1 MTVWWITLASSYLL
15 CLVAGMNAKT
25 VYSNGYYTKKYNK
38 FFSFMSV
45 AILVLVAGL
54 RSGIGDTPTYIQGY
68 KTDAPSTI
76 AGSIKLLFSGKKDA
90 GFYFYQGILKSI
102 VNNPNVF
109 IFVTSLITIVLIFI
123 TYYKYSQLLELS
135 VFLFITTG
143 CYLVTMNGIRQYL
156 ASAILFF
163 CFPLI
168 HERKWYIYIPIVL
181 ICSTI
186 HKSALVFIILYF
198 IVDQPAW
205 GHTTKWIL
213 FIGIALFVTYPV
225 SGPMIA
231 KLLGETQYGEY
242 KNVLVSTGAGANMI
256 RVLVMA
262 VPIVLSYLGRD
273 FLKGRERYYNIIVN
287 YSVINLIF
295 ILLATKFWIYARF
308 NMYFSVYMI
317 ILITWCV
324 RYMFDERNTK
334 FMYLMCLGLYFVYY
348 YYEMHISLG
357 FGVGYHHFI
366 QAVGIGL

>member
-1 MTVWWITLASSYLL
+1 MTVWWITLASVLSIMSGSRDEWQRQYIQ
-15 CLVAGMNAKT
+15 MDII
-25 VYSNGYYTKKYNK
+25 SKKYNK

-163 CFPLI
+163 
-168 HERKWYIYIPIVL
+168 
-181 ICSTI
+181 
-186 HKSALVFIILYF
+186 
-198 IVDQPAW
+198 
-205 GHTTKWIL
+205 L
-213 FIGIALFVTYPV
+213 F
-225 SGPMIA
+225 S
-231 KLLGETQYGEY
+231 
-242 KNVLVSTGAGANMI
+242 
-256 RVLVMA
+256 
-262 VPIVLSYLGRD
+262 
-273 FLKGRERYYNIIVN
+273 
-287 YSVINLIF
+287 IN
-295 ILLATKFWIYARF
+295 T
-308 NMYFSVYMI
+308 
-317 ILITWCV
+317 
-324 RYMFDERNTK
+324 
-334 FMYLMCLGLYFVYY
+334 
-348 YYEMHISLG
+348 
-357 FGVGYHHFI
+357 
-366 QAVGIGL
+366 

>member
-15 CLVAGMNAKT
+15 CLIAGMTAKT
-25 VYSNGYYTKKYNK
+25 VYKKGYYRKNYNK
-38 FFSFMSV
+38 FFSSIA
-45 AILVLVAGL
+45 AIILIAVSGL
-54 RSGIGDTPTYIQGY
+54 RNGIGDTPVYMGGF

-76 AGSIKLLFSGKKDA
+76 VGSIRLLFSGKKDV
-90 GFYFYQGILKSI
+90 GFYFYQGIVKSI
-102 VNNPNVF
+102 KNDANVF
-109 IFVTSLITIVLIFI
+109 IFVTSFITIALIFI

-135 VFLFITTG
+135 IFLFITTG
-143 CYLVTMNGIRQYL
+143 CYLVSMNGVRQYL

-168 HERKWYIYIPIVL
+168 HEKKWYIYIPVVL

-186 HKSALVFIILYF
+186 HKSALIFLILYF
-198 IVDQPAW
+198 VVDQPAW
-205 GHTTKWIL
+205 GNTTKWIL

-231 KLLGETQYGEY
+231 NLLGETQYGEY
-242 KNVLVSTGAGANMI
+242 KNALVSTGQGANMI

-262 VPIVLSYLGRD
+262 VPVVLSYMGKD
-273 FLKGRERYYNIIVN
+273 FLKGKERYYNSIVN
-287 YSVINLIF
+287 FSVINLIF

-324 RYMFDERNTK
+324 KYMFDERNTK
-334 FMYLMCLGLYFVYY
+334 IIYLSCIGLYFVYY
-348 YYEMHISLG
+348 WYEMVMSLNQ
-357 FGVGYHHFI
+357 VY
-366 QAVGIGL
+366 IGLYF

>member
-15 CLVAGMNAKT
+15 CLIAGMNAKT
-25 VYSNGYYTKKYNK
+25 VYSNGYYREAYNK
-38 FFSFMSV
+38 FFSCMAAV
-45 AILVLVAGL
+45 VLIIVSGF
-54 RSGIGDTPTYIQGY
+54 RNGIGDTSVYMGGF
-68 KTDAPSTI
+68 KSDAPSTI
-76 AGSIKLLFSGKKDA
+76 SESIKLLFSGKKDV
-90 GFYFYQGILKSI
+90 GFYFYEGIIKSI
-102 VNNPNVF
+102 KNNANIF
-109 IFVTSLITIVLIFI
+109 IFITAFITIALIFI

-135 VFLFITTG
+135 IFLFITTG
-143 CYLVTMNGIRQYL
+143 CYLVSMNGVRQYL

-168 HERKWYIYIPIVL
+168 HEKKWYIYIPVVL

-186 HKSALVFIILYF
+186 HKSALIFIVLYF

-205 GHTTKWIL
+205 GNTTKCFL
-213 FIGIALFVTYPV
+213 FIGIALFVTYPI

-242 KNVLVSTGAGANMI
+242 KNALVSTGQGANMI

-262 VPIVLSYLGRD
+262 VPVVLSYMGKN
-273 FLKGRERYYNIIVN
+273 FLKGKERYYNIIVN
-287 YSVINLIF
+287 FSVVNLIF

-324 RYMFDERNTK
+324 KYMFDERNTK
-334 FMYLMCLGLYFVYY
+334 IVYLSCMGLYFIYY
-348 YYEMHISLG
+348 WYEMVISLNQ
-357 FGVGYHHFI
+357 VY
-366 QAVGIGL
+366 IGLYF